1 MKKPGRKSKP
11 AKDDEQR
18 ERQSR
23 YEKQKAEERDYT
35 AKRIPTPNLDSFAG
49 EPGGWC

>member
-11 AKDDEQR
+11 AQDDEHR
-18 ERQSR
+18 ARQER

-35 AKRIPTPNLDSFAG
+35 AKRIPTPNLDNFSGVAG
-49 EPGGWC
+49 SWC